1 MTQFL
6 GTHQNKLDG
15 KGRVSVPAPF
25 RAALRGAGGE
35 EPAPAFR
42 FVLRPSHKFRC
53 IEVWPEAAFRALAAP
68 LERMALFSDEHDD
81 LTSALYAD
89 SFEAET
95 DREGRI
101 VLPDL
106 LIAHAGLGQVVE
118 FVGHGNIFRIWDPTV
133 GARQR
138 AESRARAHARGL
150 TVTMGA
156 LPGGALPGGGLP
168 GAALPPLAPPVP
180 AAAMPGD
187 SGVAAP

>member
-15 KGRVSVPAPF
+15 KGRVSVPASF
-25 RAALRGAGGE
+25 RALLRQGGGD
-35 EPAPAFR
+35 EPVPAVR
-42 FVLRPSHKFRC
+42 LVLRPSHKFPC
-53 IEVWPEAAFRALAAP
+53 IEVWPEPAFRALAAP

-81 LTSALYAD
+81 LASALYAD

-101 VLPDL
+101 VLPDP

-118 FVGHGNIFRIWDPTV
+118 FVGHGPIFHIWDPAA

-138 AESRARAHARGL
+138 AEARARAHARGL
-150 TVTMGA
+150 TVTMV
-156 LPGGALPGGGLP
+156 PP
-168 GAALPPLAPPVP
+168 GAAAEG
-180 AAAMPGD
+180 AAR
-187 SGVAAP
+187 